1 MDDDF
6 EEFGTGLGSV
16 QVVADWLMA
25 KALSGGEMGNI
36 LEGCCQRLRAAGI
49 PLLRASLAFRTLH
62 PLFAAVTVIWHR
74 DRGLRTTGHLH
85 ETYGTE
91 EGWRK
96 SPFFHMLDTGIPFLR
111 RRLVGAEAMVDFPV
125 LEEYR
130 DDGATDYLAYSISF
144 GDKPD
149 DGVLGSWTVDRSSGL
164 SDHEINSLQRIQSRL
179 AVFCKISIK
188 EQISHNIVSAYLGPD
203 AGRQV
208 LSGHI
213 KRGDCE
219 IIHAVIWYSDMRH
232 STTLADTL
240 PIEEFLAAINTYF
253 ECTAGAVL
261 EHGGE
266 VLRFIGDAVLAIFPI
281 REDGMSES
289 DACEAALAAA
299 RQAQTMMARVNRTR
313 ADVGEEELAFG
324 LGLHLG
330 DVMYGNIGVPE
341 RLEFSVIGRT
351 ANEVARIEDMTK
363 PSGHAVLASE
373 DFVRHLP
380 FTPKSLGHHEFR
392 GVGHSIEVFVLSDEV
407 PD

>member
-1 MDDDF
+1 MAENF
-6 EEFGTGLGSV
+6 EESGTGLGSV

-25 KALSGGEMGNI
+25 KALSGGEMENL

-62 PLFAAVTVIWHR
+62 PLYAAVTVIWHR

-85 ETYGTE
+85 ETYGTTDE
-91 EGWRK
+91 WRN
-96 SPFFHMLDTGIPFLR
+96 SPFFHMLGTGIPFLR

-125 LEEYR
+125 LEEFR
-130 DDGATDYLAYSISF
+130 DDGATDYLAYTMSF
-144 GDKPD
+144 GDGKD
-149 DGVLGSWTVDRSSGL
+149 DGILGSWTTDRSSGF
-164 SDHEINSLQRIQSRL
+164 SDREINALQRIQSRL
-179 AVFCKISIK
+179 AVVCKISIK
-188 EQISHNIVSAYLGPD
+188 EEISHNIVSAYLGPD

-208 LSGHI
+208 LNGHM
-213 KRGDCE
+213 KRGDYE
-219 IIHAVIWYSDMRH
+219 TIHAVIWYSDMRR

-240 PIEEFLAAINTYF
+240 PAEEFLAAINSYF

-261 EHGGE
+261 KNGGE

-281 REDGMSES
+281 REGAISE
-289 DACEAALAAA
+289 DAACEAALAAA
-299 RQAQTMMARVNRTR
+299 REAQATLAKINRTR
-313 ADVGEEELAFG
+313 IDVGEEELAFG

-330 DVMYGNIGVPE
+330 DVMYGNIGVPA
-341 RLEFSVIGRT
+341 RLEFSVIGRA

-380 FTPKSLGHHEFR
+380 FVPKSLGHHEFR
-392 GVGHSIEVFVLSDEV
+392 GVGHAIEIFVLSNEV
-407 PD
+407 TA